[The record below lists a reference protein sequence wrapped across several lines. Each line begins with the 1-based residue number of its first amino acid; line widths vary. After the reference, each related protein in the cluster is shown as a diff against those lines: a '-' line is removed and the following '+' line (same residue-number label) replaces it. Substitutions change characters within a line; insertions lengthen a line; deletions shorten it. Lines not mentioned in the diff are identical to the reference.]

1 MMTSLDFYFDQA
13 TLDRANTY
21 RNAGNDWAMYHT
33 LSDAVK
39 AGGGDAEIG
48 EWVEE
53 CGGHPL
59 RTRPRRTVY
68 TYSDGSGRP
77 QS

>member
-1 MMTSLDFYFDQA
+1 MTSSYFYFDQA

-39 AGGGDAEIG
+39 ASGWRYQIG
-48 EWVEE
+48 EWVQE
-53 CGGHPL
+53 CGGHPF
-59 RTRPRRTVY
+59 RTTPRRTVY